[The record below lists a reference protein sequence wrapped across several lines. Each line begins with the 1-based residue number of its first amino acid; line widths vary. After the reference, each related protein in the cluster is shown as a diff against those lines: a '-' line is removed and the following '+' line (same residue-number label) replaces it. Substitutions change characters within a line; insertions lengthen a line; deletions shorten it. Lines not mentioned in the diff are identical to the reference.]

1 MRQYTNNH
9 SSPDRNYQISS
20 RPKDGSRSSPRPPQ
34 DTTIHPVS
42 MSRSQNQVSSH
53 DQSNYVSDINYNN
66 NKCLGIVR
74 FNTQTIIQ
82 SRKTFCARFQPLT
95 GTFKRARTEQLGD
108 RCSVQPC
115 FDHPGPVANPGNILP
130 QINVRDI
137 KGMSLVIDIVVNGH
151 ETEAVVDTA
160 ANVTLISESFFNS
173 LPCHNTPLGKTV
185 ILRGISEHPMEGK
198 LCDGLNIRIGHQTY
212 QWNVC
217 IAPISDNILLGI
229 DFLRKHSCLV
239 DLGKNILH
247 IGSQHIPA
255 KLKITPDDCPIK
267 ISRVNVTR
275 KSVIPPQSVGFV
287 QGKML
292 HPHPDHYIFEPL
304 PQREGVFVS
313 SVYAVGNEF
322 NVKVINDS
330 DRYLTFKEGRMLGV
344 SEPCSPLPSRHQR
357 PFQLM

>member
-1 MRQYTNNH
+1 MNQTKIQELTHTQFSHLHLVTDKIHHLDPITTHHLDPVTTHHLDPVTTHHLDPVTTHHLDPVITHHLDPVLTLHLDPVTTHHLDPVTIHRLDPVT
-9 SSPDRNYQISS
+9 
-20 RPKDGSRSSPRPPQ
+20 SPRLDPMHTLLK
-34 DTTIHPVS
+34 DTMFVSLHLCDSIQIIIHHLIAIIKYHPDLKTEVALRLDLRKTLPFIQS
-42 MSRSQNQVSSH
+42 PCLDHKIRSHHMINPIM
-53 DQSNYVSDINYNN
+53 YLIINYNN

-229 DFLRKHSCLV
+229 DS
-239 DLGKNILH
+239 
-247 IGSQHIPA
+247 
-255 KLKITPDDCPIK
+255 
-267 ISRVNVTR
+267 
-275 KSVIPPQSVGFV
+275 
-287 QGKML
+287 
-292 HPHPDHYIFEPL
+292 
-304 PQREGVFVS
+304 
-313 SVYAVGNEF
+313 
-322 NVKVINDS
+322 
-330 DRYLTFKEGRMLGV
+330 
-344 SEPCSPLPSRHQR
+344 
-357 PFQLM
+357 